1 VQNFHHVLPLSLHHY
16 YLFSLHTALSALARL
31 SEVIIANY
39 PETVAHMLVVRAPRV
54 FPLLWQLVSCF
65 FDPNTRKKII
75 VYGGNDYQ
83 VRYLLLLCIQ
93 LHPLC
98 ILQDT
103 GGLRDYIPSEC
114 VPDFLGGSCQVS
126 HVVLYGHQSSV

>member
-1 VQNFHHVLPLSLHHY
+1 MVGFCSAGHNYYACIPSLPIV
-16 YLFSLHTALSALARL
+16 HTPYIALSALARL

-83 VRYLLLLCIQ
+83 VATSITV
-93 LHPLC
+93 H
-98 ILQDT
+98 
-103 GGLRDYIPSEC
+103 
-114 VPDFLGGSCQVS
+114 
-126 HVVLYGHQSSV
+126 

>member
-1 VQNFHHVLPLSLHHY
+1 MGVTCY
-16 YLFSLHTALSALARL
+16 YPYAIALSALARL

-83 VRYLLLLCIQ
+83 VITHPSCTLNYTLL
-93 LHPLC
+93 
-98 ILQDT
+98 
-103 GGLRDYIPSEC
+103 
-114 VPDFLGGSCQVS
+114 
-126 HVVLYGHQSSV
+126 